1 MARNHGVIVCGGGL
15 TGVAAAVGAARMGIN
30 VLLVERYGF
39 LGGMATNGLV
49 QPFMTY
55 RAGGKEIIC
64 GIFQEILERLKK
76 KNALKDGH
84 IFDSEVMKLIL
95 DELVLESNVNLLLHT
110 FVANVEVK
118 GNSLTGIYVEN
129 KSGREKIEAKVFVDA
144 TGDGD
149 IAARSGTPFDKGRR
163 KDKLMQPMTLS
174 FRMGNVNRSKMP
186 DRNTINEIY
195 LRAKE
200 RGEISNP
207 REDVLWFNTPRDEVI
222 HFNTTRVIKRDSTD
236 ADDLT
241 AAEIEGR
248 KQVWKMVNFLKN
260 HVLGF
265 ENSYLLMIAPQIG
278 PRESRRIIGEY
289 IMTANDIVEA
299 RKFSDVVARGSYGID
314 IHNPAGTGTDLRY
327 LKPGTSY
334 DIPYRSL
341 IPLRIDRLLMAGR
354 CISSTHEAHSA
365 IRIMPICTAI
375 GHAAGVA
382 AAITVR
388 KNAIPRKLM
397 VTDLQREL
405 LNQKAN
411 LGDNKIGT

>member
-1 MARNHGVIVCGGGL
+1 MTRSHGVIVCGGGL
-15 TGVAAAVGAARMGIN
+15 TGVAAAVGAARMGTS
-30 VLLVERYGF
+30 VLLIERYGF

-55 RAGGKEIIC
+55 RAGGKQIIC

-278 PRESRRIIGEY
+278 PRESRR
-289 IMTANDIVEA
+289 
-299 RKFSDVVARGSYGID
+299 
-314 IHNPAGTGTDLRY
+314 
-327 LKPGTSY
+327 
-334 DIPYRSL
+334 
-341 IPLRIDRLLMAGR
+341 
-354 CISSTHEAHSA
+354 
-365 IRIMPICTAI
+365 
-375 GHAAGVA
+375 
-382 AAITVR
+382 
-388 KNAIPRKLM
+388 
-397 VTDLQREL
+397 
-405 LNQKAN
+405 
-411 LGDNKIGT
+411 